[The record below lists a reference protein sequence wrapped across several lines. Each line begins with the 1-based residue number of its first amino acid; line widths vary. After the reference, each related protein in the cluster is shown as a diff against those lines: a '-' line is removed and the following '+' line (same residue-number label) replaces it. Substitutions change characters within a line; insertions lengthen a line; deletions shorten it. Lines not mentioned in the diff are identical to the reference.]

1 MTTHTKSIFPVLVLS
16 MAGFSCV
23 CANAAAA
30 EAVANVASVPAASVA
45 APVQAKLA
53 RIVFVG
59 KEHPCDCTRKA
70 LEGGWAALQKAL
82 GPAAKLPV
90 ERLQVDTEALK
101 VEPYQKQKPFVAL
114 PAIYF
119 LDGKG
124 AVVELLQGEVSPEQ
138 ITNVLDPK
146 KVAPRP

>member
-1 MTTHTKSIFPVLVLS
+1 MTTHAKSIFPVLVLS
-16 MAGFSCV
+16 IAGFYCI
-23 CANAAAA
+23 CANAAAGEPPVTPA
-30 EAVANVASVPAASVA
+30 SMPVASAA

-53 RIVFVG
+53 KIVFVG

-70 LEGGWAALQKAL
+70 LDSGWAALQKAL
-82 GPAAKLPV
+82 GAPAKLPV
-90 ERLQVDTEALK
+90 ERLQVDTEAQK